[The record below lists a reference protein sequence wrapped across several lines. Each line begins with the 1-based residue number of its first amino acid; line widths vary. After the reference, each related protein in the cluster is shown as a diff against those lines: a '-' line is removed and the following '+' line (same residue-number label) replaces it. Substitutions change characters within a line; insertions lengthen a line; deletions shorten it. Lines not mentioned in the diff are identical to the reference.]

1 VRKNTDLALLVIR
14 LILAGLLLPHGY
26 QKLTGWAG
34 AQGFFE
40 SLSLPAPKLAL
51 IFAAVAEVGGGVL
64 ILLGLWVEIAA
75 VLVMID
81 MVGAI
86 VFAVKGAAFDL
97 LRGGT
102 EVTIF
107 ALALALLLAGGGR
120 YGLGRKAAAL

>member
-1 VRKNTDLALLVIR
+1 MRKNPDLALLVLR
-14 LILAGLLLPHGY
+14 LILAGILLSHGY

-51 IFAAVAEVGGGVL
+51 VFAAVAEVGGGAL
-64 ILLGLWVEIAA
+64 ILIGLWVEIAA
-75 VLVMID
+75 ILVMID
-81 MVGAI
+81 MIGAI

-97 LRGGT
+97 AQGGT

-107 ALALALLLAGGGR
+107 AMALALFLAGAGR
-120 YGLGRKAAAL
+120 YGLGRKAAAG

>member
-1 VRKNTDLALLVIR
+1 MRKNTDLALLVIR
-14 LILAGLLLPHGY
+14 LILAGILLSHGY

-51 IFAAVAEVGGGVL
+51 VFAAAAEAGGGLL
-64 ILLGLWVEIAA
+64 ILIGLWVEVAA

-107 ALALALLLAGGGR
+107 ALALALFLAGAGR
-120 YGLGRKAAAL
+120 YSLGRKATEL

>member
-14 LILAGLLLPHGY
+14 LILAGILLSHGY

-34 AQGFFE
+34 AQSFFE
-40 SLSLPAPKLAL
+40 GLSLPAPKLAL
-51 IFAAVAEVGGGVL
+51 IFAAVAEVGGGAL
-64 ILLGLWVEIAA
+64 ILIGLWVEIAA
-75 VLVMID
+75 ILVMID

-97 LRGGT
+97 ARGGT

-107 ALALALLLAGGGR
+107 ALALALFLAGAGR
-120 YGLGRKAAAL
+120 FSLGRKPAVL